1 MTDSQMTKN
10 SFTIEDL
17 WKEAR
22 FTPNGSQRDAI
33 LHSEGPLYLTAG
45 PGSGKTRVLLWRT
58 LNLLVFHD
66 LQPEQI
72 FLSTFTEKAAL
83 QLKEGLQSLLGIVTN
98 KTGRSFDLTQMYI
111 GTVHSLCQRIL
122 LDRRKFSNDRRR
134 SQPPYLLDELG
145 QYFHISRNRN
155 WNQILER
162 AGLGEEAN
170 QIINAVFGSPS
181 QSKHAAVTNCMA
193 FFNRV
198 SEECID
204 PQKAIASLSTLS
216 NEAKGYL
223 QSHQLNPSQMEVLFQ
238 LYSTYQETLNI
249 ERTRLTDFAL
259 LQQDAMHVL
268 EQCDHSGSAFKY
280 VIVDEYQDTNTIQE
294 RLFFKLAK
302 ETKNICVVGDDDQ
315 ALYRFRG
322 ATVENFVEFPSRC
335 QQYLG
340 INPQRISLATNY
352 RSCPKI
358 VDFYKS
364 FMDSINWSKP
374 DGIGAYR
381 VLEKE
386 IQADRKESFPSVVIN
401 TPAQPETACAEIA
414 QLVWE
419 LIDKG
424 KVSNANQIA
433 FLFPS
438 LKYRGNMVKPVER
451 MKAALEAKGIK
462 VYAPRASRFLEVD
475 ESYDIFGLFLQI
487 FGRPHLDQVH
497 GYDFENFRDWLT
509 AANQQGENLMGEDPL
524 LRKFVKDKRDE
535 IQRILNDYRIL
546 LQVIER
552 NHWELNQPYD
562 PDLMKRP
569 LYSSPNLSEQGKRLI
584 SSQYLDNYVRER
596 IRQQNPLSLVYILT
610 RITSLDWNVLDL
622 FYRLCGFEHFK
633 QMFDAA
639 EQNGDEGPV
648 ANLGLITQYLSRFV
662 DDRIAIITAN
672 QLDDEMFQRVFFISY
687 VFALYRLG
695 ETEIEDPE
703 DPFPKGRI
711 PFLTIHQAKGLE
723 FPVVVLGNPR
733 KNDDTPN
740 QMEIRIRPFLERE
753 PGEPLER
760 MPKFDTMRMFY
771 VALSRAKNLLIIA
784 AFRGSGQRMN
794 TPFQQLLDDHFPR
807 ISDLDIN
814 SLPVADERDEQL
826 PKAYSYTADYQ
837 LYKKCPRQYMIFRK
851 FGFAPSRTQTMFF
864 GDLVHRTLED
874 LHQEI
879 IRRRIQTTQEN
890 QAGAE

>member
-1 MTDSQMTKN
+1 MINNLAPTDKI
-10 SFTIEDL
+10 TIEDL
-17 WKEAR
+17 WKEAK
-22 FTPNGSQRDAI
+22 FTPNDPQRDAI

-58 LNLLVFHD
+58 LNLLVFHE

-98 KTGRSFDLTQMYI
+98 RTGRPFDLTQMYI
-111 GTVHSLCQRIL
+111 GTVHSLCQKIL

-134 SQPPYLLDELG
+134 SQPPFLMDELG

-155 WNQILER
+155 WNQILEQ
-162 AGLGEEAN
+162 AGLGEDSN
-170 QIINAVFGSPS
+170 QIINAIFGFPS

-204 PQKAIASLSTLS
+204 PKKAIATLS
-216 NEAKGYL
+216 SFSDEAKAYL
-223 QSHQLNPSQMEVLFQ
+223 LTHQYNSSQMEVLFR
-238 LYSTYQETLNI
+238 LYSAYQETLLV

-259 LQQDAMHVL
+259 LQQEAMRTL
-268 EQCDHSGSAFKY
+268 EQCDNSGSAFKY

-302 ETKNICVVGDDDQ
+302 DTKNICVVGDDDQ

-340 INPQRISLATNY
+340 TNPQRISLTTNY

-358 VDFYKS
+358 VDFYKG
-364 FMDSINWSKP
+364 FMDCINWSTP
-374 DGIGAYR
+374 DGSGAYR

-386 IQADRKESFPSVVIN
+386 IQANRKESFPSVVIN
-401 TPAQPETACAEIA
+401 TPAKPEIACAEIA

-419 LIDKG
+419 LIDQK
-424 KVSNANQIA
+424 KVRNANQIA

-438 LKYRGNMVKPVER
+438 LKYRGNMVKPVEH
-451 MKAALEAKGIK
+451 MKTALEAKWLK

-475 ESYDIFGLFLQI
+475 ESYDIFGLFLQV

-497 GYDFENFRDWLT
+497 GYDFENYRDWI
-509 AANQQGENLMGEDPL
+509 AAATQQGEDLMKEDPL
-524 LRKFVKDKRDE
+524 LTKFVKEKRDE
-535 IQRILNDYRIL
+535 IQRIVNDYQIL

-552 NHWELNQPYD
+552 NHWELNQPYN
-562 PDLMKRP
+562 PDLMKRT

-596 IRQQNPLSLVYILT
+596 IRQQNPLSLVYIIT

-622 FYRLCGFEHFK
+622 FYRFCGFEHFK

-672 QLDDEMFQRVFFISY
+672 QLTDDMFQRVFFISY
-687 VFALYRLG
+687 IFALYRLG
-695 ETEIEDPE
+695 ETEIEDPD

-723 FPVVVLGNPR
+723 FPIVVLGNPR

-740 QMEIRIRPFLERE
+740 QMEVLIRPFLERE

-771 VALSRAKNLLIIA
+771 VALSRAKNLLVIA
-784 AFRGSGQRMN
+784 AYRGSGQHMN
-794 TPFQQLLDDHFPR
+794 APFQQLLDDHFPK
-807 ISDLDIN
+807 IQDLDIT
-814 SLPVADERDEQL
+814 SLPVADEKDEQL
-826 PKAYSYTADYQ
+826 PKAYSFTADYQ

-879 IRRRIQTTQEN
+879 IRRKIQSSQEN
-890 QAGAE
+890 QGGAK